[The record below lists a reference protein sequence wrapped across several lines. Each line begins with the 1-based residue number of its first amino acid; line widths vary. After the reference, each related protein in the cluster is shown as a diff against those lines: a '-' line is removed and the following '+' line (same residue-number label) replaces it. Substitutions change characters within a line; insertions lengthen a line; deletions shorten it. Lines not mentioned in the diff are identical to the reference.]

1 MQQYF
6 SFINEA
12 TNKLTIY
19 VNCFYFIK
27 YLKIKYSQQ
36 QGKPG
41 KSGIFKKAATKS
53 HEKLITVKFRESQIL
68 IDQTYKNQKLS

>member
-1 MQQYF
+1 MSGFIKTEELMQQYF

-27 YLKIKYSQQ
+27 YLKIKYS
-36 QGKPG
+36 
-41 KSGIFKKAATKS
+41 
-53 HEKLITVKFRESQIL
+53 
-68 IDQTYKNQKLS
+68 